1 MGNKSNK
8 IRDEI
13 DPVIKELQELGLKHN
28 DDYDIVGVG
37 DVVES
42 ILTKFGITQESFKS
56 WFNLSECNCTE
67 RKKWLNGVFHWRQK
81 RKP

>member
-1 MGNKSNK
+1 MGNRNNK

-13 DPVIKELQELGLKHN
+13 DPVIEELKRLKIKHN

-42 ILTKFGITQESFKS
+42 VLTKFGITQESFKS
-56 WFNLSECNCTE
+56 WLKLSECSCTE
-67 RKKWLNGVFHWRQK
+67 RKKFLNGIFHWRLK

>member
-8 IRDEI
+8 IRSEV
-13 DPVIKELQELGLKHN
+13 DPVIEELKGLGLRHN

-42 ILTKFGITQESFKS
+42 ILTKFGITQESFQR
-56 WFNLSECNCTE
+56 WFSLSECNCTE
-67 RKKWLNGVFHWRQK
+67 RKKWLNGVFHWRMK
-81 RKP
+81 RKG

>member
-28 DDYDIVGVG
+28 DDYDIVGIG
-37 DVVES
+37 DVVEAT
-42 ILTKFGITQESFKS
+42 LNKFGITQESFKR
-56 WFNLSECNCTE
+56 WFQLSECSCTD
-67 RKKWLNGVFHWRQK
+67 RKKFLNGVFHWRMK
-81 RKP
+81 RKG